1 MNFEVDTEVK
11 QRFDEILKFTP
22 SLCLK
27 FGWGNRDQYL
37 DLTPLIENTRLG
49 TLYKTYTGNAFRA
62 RKSMVKDRLR
72 ACGLLE
78 YFEIGEEDT
87 TNNYDYGATF
97 TNVKCVA
104 KYTKYYNNLIMLP
117 NIEVVYKRQQAEAK
131 KSVAVPKK
139 KPVIIIDYDS
149 EEEEVRIVIKKK
161 KPVIIDDSE
170 EEDY

>member
-11 QRFDEILKFTP
+11 QRFDKMLSRSITLN
-22 SLCLK
+22 

-117 NIEVVYKRQQAEAK
+117 NIDVVYKRQQAEAK

-139 KPVIIIDYDS
+139 KKPVIIIDYDS
-149 EEEEVRIVIKKK
+149 EEEEEVRIVIKKK